1 MKRIFT
7 SFSFLFIICFSSQFV
22 IAQSAGDYRTNF
34 VGAVGSWSNI
44 AIWETYNGVSW
55 GPAAAY
61 PTSADG
67 VITISAGDSVNL
79 DNITPDPTID
89 QVVVDGS
96 LIIFQEKFISIAVK
110 GFYQVS

>member
-67 VITISAGDSVNL
+67 VITISAGYSAIIKGGYSKSKNAQAIVASEYS
-79 DNITPDPTID
+79 IID
-89 QVVVDGS
+89 WNNRNAN
-96 LIIFQEKFISIAVK
+96 SI
-110 GFYQVS
+110 